1 MEPFRSVYIAFDS
14 HPSFKG
20 ASTHITEFSNILSR
34 EYFPML
40 LLTLKGPQEPIRNEF
55 IYQECFIS
63 PATNMLERALEF
75 SKWVKHMLAQHRSLT
90 LAHFRDIW
98 GGMAVLDHPHLMPV
112 FEVNA
117 LPSIELPYRYTMLA
131 EDTLAKIKQLEDY
144 CLLKS
149 MLIVT
154 PSHTTASCLESR
166 GVPASKINVV
176 PNGAHVPM
184 QHPRRI
190 DLPESYFVYVGALQP
205 WQGLPDLFRSLRYLD
220 DVSLPLVVC
229 CGHAQHLARP
239 LQEFADQLGVSH
251 QIKWLYECTRNEV
264 DQVLQHALFSVAPL
278 TECSRN
284 VEQGCAPLKV
294 IESMANGTPVI
305 ASRVPPILEI
315 ISHQVNG
322 ILCRPGRP
330 ADLAR
335 NIRLAWEDPIG
346 TAALGAAARQRIE
359 SHFTWKQSGKLLRGC
374 YESIATLS
382 Y

>member
-1 MEPFRSVYIAFDS
+1 MDPFRSVYIAFDP

-34 EYFPML
+34 DYFPML
-40 LLTLKGPQEPIRNEF
+40 LLTLKGTEEPVRNEF
-55 IYQECFIS
+55 IYQECFTS
-63 PATNMLERALEF
+63 ASTNMLERALSF
-75 SKWVKHMLAQHRSLT
+75 SKWVKNTLAQHRSLV

-98 GGMAVLDHPHLMPV
+98 GGMAVLDHPHLMSV
-112 FEVNA
+112 YEVNA
-117 LPSIELPYRYTMLA
+117 LPSIELPYRYPMLA
-131 EDTLAKIKQLEDY
+131 DDTLAKIRRLENY
-144 CLLKS
+144 CLSQS

-154 PSHTTASCLESR
+154 PSHTTSSCLQSR
-166 GVPASKINVV
+166 GVPASKLNVV
-176 PNGAHVPM
+176 PNGAHVPLR
-184 QHPRRI
+184 HPRRT
-190 DLPESYFVYVGALQP
+190 DLPDSYFVYVGALQP
-205 WQGLPDLFRSLRYLD
+205 WQGLPDLFRALRYLD
-220 DVSLPLVVC
+220 DVPLPLVIC
-229 CGHAQHLARP
+229 CGHAQHLAKP
-239 LQEFADQLGVSH
+239 LQAFADQLGVTNK
-251 QIKWLYECTRNEV
+251 IMWLYECTRDEV

-315 ISHQVNG
+315 MTHQVDG

-335 NIRLAWEDPIG
+335 NIRLAFEDPKG
-346 TAALGAAARQRIE
+346 TASLGVAAKHRID
-359 SHFTWKQSGKLLRGC
+359 SQFTWKRSGDLLRAS